1 MLEKRYIA
9 NIADA
14 IAKEAF
20 RLQPAQEMSVKEM
33 IFVESL
39 EAAKVFFDRLKR
51 QGALET
57 KSNGGRSNL
66 APIAVPWLPK
76 CTSWLDRV

>member
-33 IFVESL
+33 ILVESL

-51 QGALET
+51 QGAF
-57 KSNGGRSNL
+57 G
-66 APIAVPWLPK
+66 
-76 CTSWLDRV
+76 D

>member
-1 MLEKRYIA
+1 MLEKQYIA

-20 RLQPAQEMSVKEM
+20 RLQPAQGMSVKAM
-33 IFVESL
+33 IIVESL

-51 QGALET
+51 QGAF
-57 KSNGGRSNL
+57 G
-66 APIAVPWLPK
+66 
-76 CTSWLDRV
+76 D